1 MAIAPPQARFSIC
14 LIEDAAS
21 RLLFLKRAPDR
32 ALGPNLW
39 GFPAGHIEATETPH
53 ACALREMREEIGAEH
68 ALALR
73 HTLGPIRDSFYG
85 GVYEIHLFHW
95 RWLGGA
101 ITLNAEHTNFAWHT
115 VEEIALL
122 EFMDGIEED
131 IALLDIWPRAKLNQ
145 NKLPPHL
152 RVP

>member
-1 MAIAPPQARFSIC
+1 MAAAPPQARFSIC

-32 ALGPNLW
+32 ALGPALW
-39 GFPAGHIEATETPH
+39 GFPAGHIEANETPQ

-68 ALALR
+68 ELTLR
-73 HTLGPIRDSFYG
+73 NTLGPIRDSFYG
-85 GVYEIHLFHW
+85 GIYEIHLFHW
-95 RWLGGA
+95 RWLGGV
-101 ITLNAEHTNFAWHT
+101 ITLNAEHTSFAWLT
-115 VEEIALL
+115 VEDIAPL

-145 NKLPPHL
+145 HKLPPHL
-152 RVP
+152 RAP